1 MGVDVEIGSRSGA
14 AASETRPNGAIY
26 QQPVASKL
34 FDPHLYDGLRTTVDS
49 LKTQIRSLAIVA
61 VSLNAAT
68 VTAYGGLVSIS
79 KTNEN
84 MIMARQFFPIVGVAV
99 VYVLMSVYRLRYREL
114 GAYLFEGIQMEKL
127 RNSPLK
133 GTCEL
138 AAPTHVYK
146 SGDYFHPSSVDAAS
160 IACYFLWLVVM
171 FLEMKGM

>member
-1 MGVDVEIGSRSGA
+1 MGIDVEIGPGGGSR
-14 AASETRPNGAIY
+14 EPDPRPNGAGHKVSTIM
-26 QQPVASKL
+26 

-84 MIMARQFFPIVGVAV
+84 MVMARQFFPIVGVAV